1 MAIESK
7 VAKKGARR
15 QVAALAKPDAPWKLG
30 EGQVAVA
37 LMVQALTLLDN
48 PEMST
53 AAELLRRAIEAAD
66 GII

>member
-1 MAIESK
+1 MAVESK

-15 QVAALAKPDAPWKLG
+15 QVPARAKPDAPWKLG

-48 PEMST
+48 PEMSA
-53 AAELLRRAIEAAD
+53 AAELLRRAIEAA
-66 GII
+66 GGMV